1 MVPILILVILGLLA
15 VLLSSWRRNRKL
27 LLDARSATQV
37 RAGERTN
44 ELEKANEDL
53 KTKQAELQRRWQYL
67 AEAQRLSHS
76 GTFGWKVHTGELV
89 WSDETYKILG
99 FARETHPTLDLVF
112 DRVHPEDRDRLQQLR
127 DRATQNGMDLDI
139 EHRVLLPDGVIRHVH
154 VVAHAGRDN
163 SGNLEYAGIV
173 TDITE
178 RERADDEREALSRSL
193 QESKARLEEAQ
204 SVAHVGY
211 WDWDLETGEII
222 WSDETYRIFGFK
234 PQERRMDIETVR
246 ELIHPDDR
254 EALYSTVDEEVAVGV
269 HPVHQHRIV
278 RPSGEVRT
286 VQSITSK
293 LWKTTDVGPEDGISR
308 EHNRLFG
315 TVQDITE
322 LKQAE
327 EASHALSRDLQ
338 ESKDWLEE
346 AQRVA
351 HLGYWVWDLE
361 TNQVIWSE
369 ETYRI
374 FGLVPKGDSF
384 DVALVR
390 EMMHPDDREAVFM
403 IAKKAIDTETRADC
417 EHRLFR
423 PDGEMRV
430 VHSLG
435 DVRTN
440 SQGRIQMF
448 GTTQDIT
455 DRKRVEEDRQA
466 LSNALQQS
474 NARLEQAQ
482 RLAHIGHYEWDLI
495 ENRVTYSEEL
505 CRIWGIPPVK
515 DSFDVSAIFERI
527 HPEDREK
534 VSREAAEAISNGI
547 HAKSEHRIVLPSGEV
562 RVILGLGTIKRD
574 ESGKAYEMFGTG
586 QDITERKLAE
596 QALRQSQFYL
606 SEGERLAHIG
616 SWASTD
622 LGIRWSEDLNI
633 YWSDEVYKIFGF
645 DPKNG
650 TPSLQQF
657 LSAVHPQDQASLTA
671 TMKKL
676 HEEHCGCDVTNRI
689 VRPDGEIRY
698 VRCVGIPV
706 LEDGVFKG
714 YRGTTID
721 VTEHELLTQ
730 QLRQEQAYL
739 TEAQSLTHAGSWA
752 CNFVTG
758 QIFHLSDEALR
769 IYGFDPSQGPVPFER
784 LYRATHPEDEPAL
797 REKFYGAIQASRD
810 YDLEYRIFRPDG
822 TVRFLRS
829 VGHHNPSG
837 EIGEY
842 VGITMDVTERKHAE
856 QERERLRQL
865 EADLAHIH
873 RVNMMGE
880 LAAALAHE
888 IKQPISASITSANA
902 LLRWLAHDPPDL
914 ERVRAAATRIEQ
926 DGNRAADVINRL
938 RSFYKKGAPPEREI
952 VDVKEIIHEMI
963 VLLSDEAVRNS
974 ITILSEIDAETP
986 NILADRVQLQQVFMN
1001 LMLNAIEAM
1010 KDAGGQMTIKS
1021 GLNQDDQLLISISD
1035 TGVGLPLE
1043 NTERIFDAF
1052 HTTKPQGTGMGLA
1065 ITRSIME
1072 SHGGRIWAT
1081 ANHGAGATFH
1091 FTLPVEAEAHA

>member
-1 MVPILILVILGLLA
+1 
-15 VLLSSWRRNRKL
+15 
-27 LLDARSATQV
+27 
-37 RAGERTN
+37 
-44 ELEKANEDL
+44 
-53 KTKQAELQRRWQYL
+53 
-67 AEAQRLSHS
+67 
-76 GTFGWKVHTGELV
+76 
-89 WSDETYKILG
+89 
-99 FARETHPTLDLVF
+99 
-112 DRVHPEDRDRLQQLR
+112 
-127 DRATQNGMDLDI
+127 
-139 EHRVLLPDGVIRHVH
+139 
-154 VVAHAGRDN
+154 
-163 SGNLEYAGIV
+163 
-173 TDITE
+173 
-178 RERADDEREALSRSL
+178 
-193 QESKARLEEAQ
+193 
-204 SVAHVGY
+204 
-211 WDWDLETGEII
+211 
-222 WSDETYRIFGFK
+222 
-234 PQERRMDIETVR
+234 MDIETVSG
-246 ELIHPDDR
+246 LVHPDDR
-254 EALYSTVDEEVAVGV
+254 EALYSTVDEEVAGGV

-278 RPSGEVRT
+278 RPSGEVRN

-293 LWKTTDVGPEDGISR
+293 LWKTTSPGLENGIPR
-308 EHNRLFG
+308 EHSRLFG

-374 FGLVPKGDSF
+374 FGLVPKGGSF

-390 EMMHPDDREAVFM
+390 EMTHPDDREAVFAT
-403 IAKKAIDTETRADC
+403 AKKAIDTETRADC
-417 EHRLFR
+417 EHRLLR

-435 DVRTN
+435 DVRKN

-474 NARLEQAQ
+474 NARLEEAQ

-505 CRIWGIPPVK
+505 CRIWGMPPVK

-527 HPEDREK
+527 HPEDRER

-547 HAKSEHRIVLPSGEV
+547 HAKSEHRIVLPGGEV
-562 RVILGLGTIKRD
+562 RVILGLGTVKRD
-574 ESGKAYEMFGTG
+574 ASGKAYEMFGTG

-706 LEDGVFKG
+706 VEDGVFKG
-714 YRGTTID
+714 YRGTTMD
-721 VTEHELLTQ
+721 VTEQELLTQ
-730 QLRQEQAYL
+730 ELRREKAYL
-739 TEAQSLTHAGSWA
+739 AEAQSLTHIGSWA
-752 CNFVTG
+752 SNFATG
-758 QIFHLSDEALR
+758 HNFHISDETVR
-769 IYGFDPSQGPVPFER
+769 IHGFDPRQGPIPLER
-784 LYRATHPEDEPAL
+784 FWATVHPEDEPSVRATV
-797 REKFYGAIQASRD
+797 ENAIRTRTD
-810 YDLEYRIFRPDG
+810 YDIREFRVCHPDG
-822 TVRFLRS
+822 TIRFLRTI
-829 VGHHNPSG
+829 GHHNPAAEMG
-837 EIGEY
+837 DY
-842 VGITMDVTERKHAE
+842 VGITMDITDRKRAE
-856 QERERLRQL
+856 EESERLRQL
-865 EADLAHIH
+865 VAELAHIN
-873 RVNMMGE
+873 RVNIMGE
-880 LAAALAHE
+880 MAAALAHE
-888 IKQPISASITSANA
+888 IKQPIAASITSANA
-902 LLRWLAHDPPDL
+902 CLRWLAHDPPDL
-914 ERVRAAATRIEQ
+914 ERARAAATRIEQ

-938 RSFYKKGAPPEREI
+938 RHFYKKDSPLEREI
-952 VDVKEIIHEMI
+952 VDVKDIIQEMT
-963 VLLSDEAVRNS
+963 VLLRTEAIRNS
-974 ITILSEIDAETP
+974 VTIHSELD
-986 NILADRVQLQQVFMN
+986 
-1001 LMLNAIEAM
+1001 
-1010 KDAGGQMTIKS
+1010 GS
-1021 GLNQDDQLLISISD
+1021 
-1035 TGVGLPLE
+1035 LP
-1043 NTERIFDAF
+1043 
-1052 HTTKPQGTGMGLA
+1052 
-1065 ITRSIME
+1065 
-1072 SHGGRIWAT
+1072 
-1081 ANHGAGATFH
+1081 
-1091 FTLPVEAEAHA
+1091 

>member
-1 MVPILILVILGLLA
+1 MEKCVPF
-15 VLLSSWRRNRKL
+15 S
-27 LLDARSATQV
+27 
-37 RAGERTN
+37 
-44 ELEKANEDL
+44 
-53 KTKQAELQRRWQYL
+53 
-67 AEAQRLSHS
+67 
-76 GTFGWKVHTGELV
+76 
-89 WSDETYKILG
+89 
-99 FARETHPTLDLVF
+99 P
-112 DRVHPEDRDRLQQLR
+112 
-127 DRATQNGMDLDI
+127 
-139 EHRVLLPDGVIRHVH
+139 LPR
-154 VVAHAGRDN
+154 N
-163 SGNLEYAGIV
+163 SG
-173 TDITE
+173 
-178 RERADDEREALSRSL
+178 RR
-193 QESKARLEEAQ
+193 
-204 SVAHVGY
+204 
-211 WDWDLETGEII
+211 
-222 WSDETYRIFGFK
+222 RI
-234 PQERRMDIETVR
+234 
-246 ELIHPDDR
+246 
-254 EALYSTVDEEVAVGV
+254 S
-269 HPVHQHRIV
+269 
-278 RPSGEVRT
+278 
-286 VQSITSK
+286 
-293 LWKTTDVGPEDGISR
+293 GPEDGISR

-315 TVQDITE
+315 TIQDITE

-327 EASHALSRDLQ
+327 EASDALSRDLQ

-374 FGLVPKGDSF
+374 FGLVPKGGSF

-390 EMMHPDDREAVFM
+390 EMIHPDDREAVFM
-403 IAKKAIDTETRADC
+403 TAKKAIDTETRADC

-435 DVRTN
+435 DVRKN

-455 DRKRVEEDRQA
+455 DRKRGEEDRQA

-474 NARLEQAQ
+474 NARLEEAQ

-515 DSFDVSAIFERI
+515 DSFDVGAIFERI

-547 HAKSEHRIVLPSGEV
+547 HAKSEHRIVLPNGEV
-562 RVILGLGTIKRD
+562 RVILGIGTIKRD
-574 ESGKAYEMFGTG
+574 ASGKAYEMFGTG

-645 DPKNG
+645 DPRTG

-676 HEEHCGCDVTNRI
+676 HEEHCGCDVTSRI

-706 LEDGVFKG
+706 VEDGVFKG

-730 QLRQEQAYL
+730 QLRREQAYL
-739 TEAQSLTHAGSWA
+739 AEAQSLTHAGSWA

-769 IYGFDPSQGPVPFER
+769 IYGFDPSQGPF
-784 LYRATHPEDEPAL
+784 HSN
-797 REKFYGAIQASRD
+797 AIT
-810 YDLEYRIFRPDG
+810 I
-822 TVRFLRS
+822 RFLPKTNQLSVQNSGMRS
-829 VGHHNPSG
+829 AKARTRCRISDSSSRRRHQISAWHRTSQPFAGNRRIRRHHDGYNG
-837 EIGEY
+837 Q
-842 VGITMDVTERKHAE
+842 KHAE

-865 EADLAHIH
+865 EADLAHIN

-888 IKQPISASITSANA
+888 IKQPIAAAAANA
-902 LLRWLAHDPPDL
+902 GACLGFFDGEDPDIL
-914 ERVRAAATRIEQ
+914 EAREAASGTIGCARRAAEIIDHVRSLFKKSFPQREAV
-926 DGNRAADVINRL
+926 DVNELI
-938 RSFYKKGAPPEREI
+938 REI
-952 VDVKEIIHEMI
+952 S
-963 VLLSDEAVRNS
+963 LLLKNDIRRNS
-974 ITILSEIDAETP
+974 VTVRLELAENLPEIAG
-986 NILADRVQLQQVFMN
+986 DRVQLEQVLMN

-1010 KDAGGQMTIKS
+1010 HDAKADLTITS
-1021 GLNQDDQLLISISD
+1021 QFR
-1035 TGVGLPLE
+1035 LP
-1043 NTERIFDAF
+1043 T
-1052 HTTKPQGTGMGLA
+1052 
-1065 ITRSIME
+1065 
-1072 SHGGRIWAT
+1072 
-1081 ANHGAGATFH
+1081 
-1091 FTLPVEAEAHA
+1091 